1 MASKKRNK
9 KSTKKS
15 KNANSVY
22 VKVFLY
28 SLIVISTLF
37 LIYMALFYLSQP
49 PRPDAFYDTPEPLS
63 STVPGTVIKTSKIKT
78 DVDNADVYK
87 VMYISRDENDLP
99 VAVSGTVFVPQ
110 SAPPAGGRNLV
121 AWAHGTSGIADQCAP
136 SLLADQATKHL
147 PGVQQFIDAGYV
159 VTATDYQGLGTK
171 GPHPY
176 LIGDSEA
183 HGVLDSI
190 RAAKSVPDS
199 NFNGRYALW
208 GHSQGGQSV
217 IYASQLAKSYAP
229 EIDLVASA
237 AAAPA
242 TDLVTLLKADI
253 QTEVGKVL
261 GPMALKSWSEVYPEA
276 ELSKIIKAE
285 AIPAANLIAKGC
297 IETSN
302 SIEVLLP
309 PTKELPTDFL
319 LQDPTTTQPWANII
333 ATNSPQP
340 NSISDPMYIGQGTAD
355 NVVSP
360 AVTLDWVRNLCNSNK
375 NVTFKSYPGLGH
387 NTAGF
392 VVVNDVIPW
401 FANIFAGQ
409 SSGGNCGSF

>member
-1 MASKKRNK
+1 MKINKR
-9 KSTKKS
+9 TKKIRKRT
-15 KNANSVY
+15 KNTRPVY
-22 VKVFLY
+22 VIVFLY

-49 PRPDAFYDTPEPLS
+49 PRPDAFYDIPKQLPS
-63 STVPGTVIKTSKIKT
+63 IVPGTVIKTSKINT

-110 SAPPAGGRNLV
+110 SAPPADGRNLV

-136 SLLADQATKHL
+136 SLLASQATKHL
-147 PGVQQFIDAGYV
+147 PGVQQYIDEGYI

-176 LIGDSEA
+176 LIGNSQA

-199 NFNGRYALW
+199 NFSGKYALW

-229 EIDLVASA
+229 DIKLIASA

-242 TDLVTLLKADI
+242 TDLVTLLKDDI
-253 QTEVGKVL
+253 QTEIGKVL
-261 GPMALKSWSEVYPEA
+261 GPMALKSWSEVYPDT
-276 ELSKIIKAE
+276 ELNKIIKAE
-285 AIPAANLIAKGC
+285 AIPAANLIAEGC
-297 IETSN
+297 IETSD

-309 PTKELPTDFL
+309 PTKELPKDFL
-319 LQDPTTTQPWANII
+319 LQDPTVAQPWANVI
-333 ATNSPQP
+333 ANNSAKP
-340 NSISDPMYIGQGTAD
+340 SGISDPIYIGQGTAD

-360 AVTLDWVRNLCNSNK
+360 SVTLDWARSLCNSNK

-392 VVVNDVIPW
+392 VIVNDVVPW

-409 SSGGNCGSF
+409 PPGGNCGSL